1 MKELLSLQFT
11 IFVLIAVG
19 VLVKKKKIIGTAGQK
34 NITDLVIYVVLP
46 CNTVMSFL
54 NGKVDSS
61 LGDCVTVLVISVV
74 IQIFCVAYGKIAYSK
89 EKGAK
94 KKCLQYGIICS
105 NAGFLGN
112 PIAEGIYGSTGL
124 MLASIYLIP
133 LRIMMW
139 SEGLRVFSG
148 SADKKETVKK
158 VITHPCVLACLIGL
172 VLMLLPVSLP
182 EILLNPV
189 NTIGRC
195 NTALSMFVIGMILAD
210 IDPKNLVD
218 WKVVRYTVERL
229 VLIPLLVY
237 ACCSLFHVGRLITGL
252 SVILA
257 AMPAGAT
264 TSMLAAKYDQAPQ
277 FATKLV
283 IFSTLCSIPSI
294 CVWSIILA

>member
-89 EKGAK
+89 EKEAK

-182 EILLNPV
+182 GIATIGLFYALAYWNEWYKALLYIHTEWKYPLQYLIMEIQKNIQFVQQNAAQAGVVTDGLIPAETTQMATAVVTIGPIILLYPF
-189 NTIGRC
+189 
-195 NTALSMFVIGMILAD
+195 LQKYFVQGL
-210 IDPKNLVD
+210 
-218 WKVVRYTVERL
+218 TV
-229 VLIPLLVY
+229 
-237 ACCSLFHVGRLITGL
+237 G
-252 SVILA
+252 SVK
-257 AMPAGAT
+257 G
-264 TSMLAAKYDQAPQ
+264 
-277 FATKLV
+277 
-283 IFSTLCSIPSI
+283 
-294 CVWSIILA
+294 

>member
-1 MKELLSLQFT
+1 MRELLELQFT
-11 IFVLIAVG
+11 IFALIAVG
-19 VLVKKKKIIGTAGQK
+19 VLVKKKGIIGTAGQK

-61 LGDCVTVLVISVV
+61 IQDCVTVLGVSIV
-74 IQIFCVAYGKIAYSK
+74 IQIFCVAYGKIAYAR
-89 EKGAK
+89 EEEAE

-112 PIAEGIYGSTGL
+112 PMAEGIYGPTGL

-148 SADKKETVKK
+148 SSDKKETVKK
-158 VITHPCVLACLIGL
+158 VFTHPCVLACLIGL
-172 VLMLLPVSLP
+172 ALMLLPVSLP
-182 EILLNPV
+182 DFILTPV

-195 NTALSMFVIGMILAD
+195 NTALSMFVVGMILAE

-218 WKVVRYTVERL
+218 RKVVRYTVERL
-229 VLIPLLVY
+229 VMIPLLVF
-237 ACCSLFHVGRLITGL
+237 AFCRLLGLGHLITGL

-264 TSMLAAKYDQAPQ
+264 TSMLAAKYEQAPQ

-294 CVWSIILA
+294 CIWSIILA